1 MNESLYVNKHCHL
14 VAKVTY
20 TVLYWSEWGV
30 AGRQA
35 NVHQLQKQKH
45 TMGLFYVMEEGI
57 PWICSQHISDSSNSI
72 TLNLSDFTSA

>member
-1 MNESLYVNKHCHL
+1 MNESLHVNKHCHL

-35 NVHQLQKQKH
+35 KVYQQANVQNDHQLQKQKH
-45 TMGLFYVMEEGI
+45 TMGLFYVI
-57 PWICSQHISDSSNSI
+57 DSSNSI